1 VWIWDE
7 SVHYFETFF
16 DPFYSRARRWAGIG
30 PAILDVFVETG
41 ATATV
46 EGSGWLVITRP
57 VMGDEY
63 RYATPSSLDRARLD
77 GWVAEFNRRASE
89 NRGPARNHEGRTDT

>member
-1 VWIWDE
+1 MVTWDE
-7 SVHYFETFF
+7 SIHYFETFF

-30 PAILDVFVETG
+30 ATSLDVLVETG
-41 ATATV
+41 AVAKV
-46 EGSGWLVITRP
+46 EGSGWLTIDRP
-57 VMGDEY
+57 AMGDVFHF
-63 RYATPSSLDRARLD
+63 ATPSSLDRARLD